1 MPLEPTRSGDS
12 EHRVEP
18 LSDTRRVSV
27 QEMFDKQK
35 AYFATDATKSYEWR
49 IDQLD
54 RLLRMLKENY
64 DRFSEASKRDFKTAL
79 QENIFEVAA
88 SIGSIELMKSQLK
101 EWMEPIEA
109 PIPKFL
115 AASGH
120 KGIVYREP
128 YGVTLIICPFNGPL
142 VLSLRPAATALSA
155 GNPCILKLS
164 KAIPATDEL
173 LLELIPKYFEP
184 EALAA
189 VTGNRDT
196 VTEMLRLPFDFIFL
210 TGSVPAG
217 KAVMRAAAEHLTPV
231 LLELGGQ
238 NPAIVDETANLPDAA
253 KKIVWGAMAWG
264 GQWCTSPG
272 YAVVQNTVAE
282 TFVAECKKAVVDLY
296 GNEPKNNTDYSRIV
310 DPSTVKRL
318 VSLIDPSEVVSGG
331 EFDEAACYLDPTILY
346 PVSWSDKVMEDEIF
360 GPILPILIYS
370 DLGEL
375 LTRIKSLPKPL
386 AGYVF
391 SRNQQ
396 TIDQVLRSLSFGGG
410 AVNQTNVF
418 LFIETMPYG
427 GVGTSGIGNYY
438 GKYGFDSLTHAKS
451 ILVSPPDVA
460 IEHLFPPYNMENV
473 EALNQWFDY

>member
-1 MPLEPTRSGDS
+1 VPLESTRSGDS

-18 LSDTRRVSV
+18 LSGMRRISV

-35 AYFATDATKSYEWR
+35 AYFATDVTKTYEWR

-64 DRFSEASKRDFKTAL
+64 DRFSEASKKDFKTAL
-79 QENIFEVAA
+79 QENIFEVSA
-88 SIGSIELMKSQLK
+88 SIGSIELMKPRLK

-115 AASGH
+115 AASEH

-189 VTGNRDT
+189 ISGNRDT

-217 KAVMRAAAEHLTPV
+217 KAVMKAAAEHLTPV

-253 KKIVWGAMAWG
+253 RKIVWGAMAWG

-272 YAVVQNTVAE
+272 YAAVHNSVAE

-296 GNEPKNNTDYSRIV
+296 GNEPKNNSDYSRIV
-310 DPSTVKRL
+310 DPPTVKRL
-318 VSLIDPSEVVSGG
+318 VSLIDPSKVVSGG
-331 EFDEAACYLDPTILY
+331 QFDEAACYLDPTILY
-346 PVSWSDKVMEDEIF
+346 PVSSSDKVMEDEIF
-360 GPILPILIYS
+360 GPVLPILTYS
-370 DLGEL
+370 DLGDL
-375 LTRIKSLPKPL
+375 LTKIKSLPKPL

-396 TIDQVLRSLSFGGG
+396 MIDQVLRSLSFGGG

-451 ILVSPPDVA
+451 ILISPPNLA
-460 IEHLFPPYNMENV
+460 IEHLFPPYDMEKV